1 MIPAPSKHQFQRII
15 VAVGDLHGDY
25 PNMMTV
31 LKMADVVTEHGK
43 WSGKVDFLVQTGDI
57 VDR

>member
-1 MIPAPSKHQFQRII
+1 MNL

-25 PNMMTV
+25 DNALKV
-31 LKMADVVTEHGK
+31 LKMANVVNEEGN
-43 WSGKVDFLVQTGDI
+43 WSGKVDWFVQTGDI

>member
-1 MIPAPSKHQFQRII
+1 M
-15 VAVGDLHGDY
+15 AVGDLHGDY